1 MTLTPTSLADDALE
15 RVLEALH
22 EESVVPLALQLGS
35 IDSPAGSE
43 YEAAEYVFDWMDRE
57 GFAPRRV
64 GLLPNRCNVLGRL
77 PGTGDGNSLLFNS
90 HLDTSVAAG
99 DTWSTRHAED
109 PIYHTAWRDG
119 DLCYGNGLCND
130 KGQMACWMAACK
142 AIRDTIGP
150 LPGELVLTSVC
161 GEIELEPVD
170 EFEAPE
176 YISRELG
183 TRYAISRGAIADF
196 AVVAEATDFR
206 LGWVEAGN
214 MFFKV
219 SVFGAEP
226 PLYNPFVD
234 RDTAERSPNAIV
246 LLSQVIPTIEEWA
259 REYERKYRYECPG
272 GIVVPRVN
280 IGAIRGGLPY
290 KISKTAQNA
299 SIYLDVRITPV
310 QNPLEVQA
318 ELRTVIAGC
327 HVPFEIELY
336 TYRPGHEARGVDPLV
351 DCLEAAHL
359 AEFGQPVEPA
369 LPTTTSLWRDLNAFA
384 EARVPCVMY
393 GPGPNIGTGNFSMKT
408 QDLVRAARMYARL
421 ALAVTT
427 RTKRERNG

>member
-1 MTLTPTSLADDALE
+1 VSEAEHTVE
-15 RVLEALH
+15 RVLDALD
-22 EESVVPLALQLGS
+22 EDGIVSLALELGN
-35 IDSPAGSE
+35 IDSPAGAESD
-43 YEAAEYVFDWMDRE
+43 AAEFVFDWMHRA
-57 GFAPRRV
+57 GFNPRRV
-64 GLLPNRCNVLGRL
+64 GILPGRFNVVGRL
-77 PGTGDGNSLLFNS
+77 PGIGKGPSLLFNS
-90 HLDTSVAAG
+90 HLDTSVARG
-99 DTWSTRHAED
+99 EVWSTRHAD
-109 PIYHTAWRDG
+109 HPIYHTAWRDG

-142 AIRDTIGP
+142 AIRDTVGP
-150 LPGELVLTSVC
+150 LSGDLVLTSVC

-170 EFEAPE
+170 EFEAPD

-214 MFFKV
+214 LFFKV

-234 RDTAERSPNAIV
+234 RNAGDQSPNAIV
-246 LLSQVIPTIEEWA
+246 LLSQVIPRIEDWA
-259 REYERKYRYECPG
+259 SEYERNYRYECPG

-290 KISKTAQNA
+290 KISKTTQNA
-299 SIYLDVRITPV
+299 ALYLDVRITPV
-310 QNPLEVQA
+310 QNPLDVQA
-318 ELRTVIAGC
+318 ELRDVLAAC
-327 HVPFEIELY
+327 HIPFELELY
-336 TYRPGHEARGVDPLV
+336 TYRPGHEARGVEPLV
-351 DCLEAAHL
+351 NRIGKAHL
-359 AEFGQPVEPA
+359 AEFGHPVETA

-393 GPGPNIGTGNFSMKT
+393 GPGPNVGTGNFSMRT

-421 ALAVTT
+421 ALAITT
-427 RTKRERNG
+427 ETKRERNG